1 MYIYKTTSCMVAWY
15 FSVSEVLSNKAAPA
29 ATYPQRPWPTHEDI
43 IDIWSG
49 LAWHEFFFFWPFL
62 PTSLHL
68 VFFFKS
74 KGIIVCLE
82 LYGWTRRDSI
92 RVLFFCFLNL
102 FLFSAIT
109 AKGGLSYRE
118 RERERESLVDTVN
131 WHGKWQNNVR
141 QMAIT

>member
-1 MYIYKTTSCMVAWY
+1 MYIYKTTPCMVAWY

-68 VFFFKS
+68 VFFFQTQGYNRLS
-74 KGIIVCLE
+74 RIIRLNE
-82 LYGWTRRDSI
+82 EGFYTSSFF
-92 RVLFFCFLNL
+92 LFFKFIFIFRNYRQ
-102 FLFSAIT
+102 
-109 AKGGLSYRE
+109 GGAQLQRE
-118 RERERESLVDTVN
+118 RERGRVLLI
-131 WHGKWQNNVR
+131 R
-141 QMAIT
+141 

>member
-1 MYIYKTTSCMVAWY
+1 MYIYKTTPCMVAWY

-68 VFFFKS
+68 VFFFQIQGYNRLS
-74 KGIIVCLE
+74 RIIRLNE
-82 LYGWTRRDSI
+82 EGFYTSS
-92 RVLFFCFLNL
+92 FFCFLNL

-118 RERERESLVDTVN
+118 REREGESC
-131 WHGKWQNNVR
+131 WYGKLTW
-141 QMAIT
+141 